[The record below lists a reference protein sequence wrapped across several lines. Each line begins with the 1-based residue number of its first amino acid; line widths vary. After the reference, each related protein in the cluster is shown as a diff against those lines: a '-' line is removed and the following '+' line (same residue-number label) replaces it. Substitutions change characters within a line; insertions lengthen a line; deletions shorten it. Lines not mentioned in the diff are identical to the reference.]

1 MQTVPMTERSGIRN
15 GPEGNSERCTIA
27 MQNNDSPLELFLD
40 TNDLFPSI
48 MKSREYEVV

>member
-15 GPEGNSERCTIA
+15 GPEGNSERCANA

-40 TNDLFPSI
+40 TNDLFPSS
-48 MKSREYEVV
+48 MKTGKYEVV